1 MSRYTG
7 PVCKLCRRE
16 QVKLFLKGERCLSPK
31 CALDPGRASDTKGA
45 CGKKRDF
52 PPGQHGNARQ
62 RKMSQYAIQLRE
74 KQKLRRT
81 YGVTER
87 VFRTYFAR
95 ASKQEGITGENFLR
109 ILERRLDNV
118 VYRLGFAASRP
129 AARQLVAHGNV
140 CVNGRKV
147 DIPSFLVKKD
157 MEISV
162 NAQMESNVFV
172 AESLERARGRHVPEW
187 LELDATAAKGVVKS
201 LPNRDEISTE
211 VNEQVIVEFYS
222 RMGC

>member
-16 QVKLFLKGERCLSPK
+16 SQKLFLKGERCLTPK
-31 CALDPGRASDTKGA
+31 CAMER
-45 CGKKRDF
+45 RNF
-52 PPGQHGNARQ
+52 PPGQHGMSRQ
-62 RKMSQYAIQLRE
+62 RKMSQYATQLRE

-87 VFRTYFAR
+87 VFRNYFSKAT
-95 ASKQEGITGENFLR
+95 KQEGITGENFLR

-118 VYRLGFAASRP
+118 VYRLGFAPSRP

-140 CVNGRKV
+140 KVNGRKV

-162 NAQMESNVFV
+162 NDQLANNTLVV
-172 AESLERARGRHVPEW
+172 ESLEHARVRHVPVW
-187 LELDATAAKGVVKS
+187 LQLDENAAKGTVLA
-201 LPNRDEISTE
+201 LPNRSEISTE

>member
-16 QVKLFLKGERCLSPK
+16 AQKLFLKGERCLTPK
-31 CALDPGRASDTKGA
+31 CAME
-45 CGKKRDF
+45 KRPF
-52 PPGQHGNARQ
+52 PPGQNATSRQ
-62 RKMSQYAIQLRE
+62 RKMSQYATQLRE

-87 VFRTYFAR
+87 VFRTYFSKAT
-95 ASKQEGITGENFLR
+95 KQEGVTGENFLR

-118 VYRLGFAASRP
+118 VYRLGFAASRS

-140 CVNGRKV
+140 MVNGRKV

-157 MEISV
+157 MEIAV
-162 NAQMESNVFV
+162 NEQMSSNVFV
-172 AESLERARGRHVPEW
+172 VDSVEHARIRKVPTWLSLDEN
-187 LELDATAAKGVVKS
+187 AAKGKVLS
-201 LPNRDEISTE
+201 MPNRSEIATE

>member
-16 QVKLFLKGERCLSPK
+16 SQKLFLKGERCLTPK
-31 CALDPGRASDTKGA
+31 CALE
-45 CGKKRDF
+45 KRNF
-52 PPGQHGNARQ
+52 PPGQHGISRQ

-87 VFRTYFAR
+87 VFRNYFAK
-95 ASKQEGITGENFLR
+95 ATKQEGIAGENFLR

-118 VYRLGFAASRP
+118 VYRLGFAPSRP

-140 CVNGRKV
+140 KVNGRKV

-162 NAQMESNVFV
+162 NDQLANNNLVV
-172 AESLERARGRHVPEW
+172 ESLEHARVRHVPAW
-187 LELDATAAKGVVKS
+187 LQLDENSAKGKV
-201 LPNRDEISTE
+201 LAMPNRSEITTE

>member
-16 QVKLFLKGERCLSPK
+16 SQKLFLKGERCLTPK
-31 CALDPGRASDTKGA
+31 CAME
-45 CGKKRDF
+45 KRNF
-52 PPGQHGNARQ
+52 PPGQHGMSRQ
-62 RKMSQYAIQLRE
+62 RKLSQYATQLRE

-87 VFRTYFAR
+87 VFRNYFAK
-95 ASKQEGITGENFLR
+95 ATKQEGIAGENFLR

-118 VYRLGFAASRP
+118 VYRLGFAPSRP

-140 CVNGRKV
+140 KVNGRKV

-162 NAQMESNVFV
+162 NDQLANNNLVV
-172 AESLERARGRHVPEW
+172 ESLEHARVRHVPAW
-187 LELDATAAKGVVKS
+187 LQLDENVAKGKVLA
-201 LPNRDEISTE
+201 LPNRSEIATE

>member
-16 QVKLFLKGERCLSPK
+16 SQKLFLKGERCLTPK
-31 CALDPGRASDTKGA
+31 CALE
-45 CGKKRDF
+45 KRNF
-52 PPGQHGNARQ
+52 PPGQHGNSRQ

-87 VFRTYFAR
+87 VFRNYFAK
-95 ASKQEGITGENFLR
+95 ATKQEGIAGENFLR

-118 VYRLGFAASRP
+118 VYRLGLAPSRP

-140 CVNGRKV
+140 KVNGRKV

-162 NAQMESNVFV
+162 NDQLANNTLVV
-172 AESLERARGRHVPEW
+172 ESLEHARVRHVPAW
-187 LELDATAAKGVVKS
+187 LQLDENSAKGKVLA
-201 LPNRDEISTE
+201 LPNRSEITTE
-211 VNEQVIVEFYS
+211 INEQVVVEFYS

>member
-16 QVKLFLKGERCLSPK
+16 QVKLFLKGERCLDTSK
-31 CALDPGRASDTKGA
+31 CAIERGRN
-45 CGKKRDF
+45 F
-52 PPGQHGNARQ
+52 PPGQHGQSRQ
-62 RKMSQYAIQLRE
+62 RKLSQYAIQLRE

-87 VFRTYFAR
+87 VFRNYFAK
-95 ASKQEGITGENFLR
+95 ATKQEGMSGENFLR

-157 MEISV
+157 MVIQV
-162 NAQMESNVFV
+162 NDQMANNTMVV
-172 AESLERARGRHVPEW
+172 ESLEHARARHIPVW
-187 LELDATAAKGVVKS
+187 LELDNDAPKGKVLA
-201 LPNRDEISTE
+201 LPNRGEISTE

-222 RMGC
+222 RMSC

>member
-16 QVKLFLKGERCLSPK
+16 SQKLFLKGERCLTPK
-31 CALDPGRASDTKGA
+31 CALE
-45 CGKKRDF
+45 KRNF
-52 PPGQHGNARQ
+52 PPGQHGNSRQ

-87 VFRTYFAR
+87 VFRNYFAK
-95 ASKQEGITGENFLR
+95 ATKQEGIAGENFLR

-118 VYRLGFAASRP
+118 VYRLGFAPSRP

-140 CVNGRKV
+140 KVNGRKV

-162 NAQMESNVFV
+162 NDQLANNTLVV
-172 AESLERARGRHVPEW
+172 ESLEHARVRHVPAW
-187 LELDATAAKGVVKS
+187 LQLDENSAKGKVLA
-201 LPNRDEISTE
+201 LPNRSEITTE
-211 VNEQVIVEFYS
+211 INEQVVVEFYS

>member
-16 QVKLFLKGERCLSPK
+16 SQKLFLKGERCLTPK
-31 CALDPGRASDTKGA
+31 CALE
-45 CGKKRDF
+45 KRNF
-52 PPGQHGNARQ
+52 PPGQHGNSRQ

-87 VFRTYFAR
+87 VFRNYFAK
-95 ASKQEGITGENFLR
+95 ATKQEGIAGENFLR

-118 VYRLGFAASRP
+118 VYRLGFAPSRP

-140 CVNGRKV
+140 KVNGRKV

-162 NAQMESNVFV
+162 NDQLANNTLVV
-172 AESLERARGRHVPEW
+172 ESLEHARVRHVPAW
-187 LELDATAAKGVVKS
+187 LQLDENSAKGKVLA
-201 LPNRDEISTE
+201 LPNRSEITTE
-211 VNEQVIVEFYS
+211 INEQVIVEFYS

>member
-1 MSRYTG
+1 VSRYTG

-16 QVKLFLKGERCLSPK
+16 SQKLFLKGERCLTPK
-31 CALDPGRASDTKGA
+31 CALE
-45 CGKKRDF
+45 KRNF
-52 PPGQHGNARQ
+52 PPGQHGNSRQ

-87 VFRTYFAR
+87 VFRNYFAK
-95 ASKQEGITGENFLR
+95 ATKQEGIAGENFLR

-118 VYRLGFAASRP
+118 VYRLGLAPSRP

-140 CVNGRKV
+140 KVNGRKV

-162 NAQMESNVFV
+162 NDQLANNTLVV
-172 AESLERARGRHVPEW
+172 ESLEHARVRHVPAW
-187 LELDATAAKGVVKS
+187 LQLDENSAKGKVLA
-201 LPNRDEISTE
+201 LPNRSEITTE
-211 VNEQVIVEFYS
+211 INEQVVVEFYS